1 MSVPTPVLYAVIV
14 IWAISAIGLIVF
26 VLLHSG
32 KGTGLSEAIA
42 GSVYGGDTGTSI
54 VEKNLARSER
64 GGGPRPKAQAAGRAS
79 EQEGDDEGLEVAG
92 SSHAE
97 ASDVDELPG
106 ALRALVAPFCAH
118 NTFGGMA
125 DAE

>member
-54 VEKNLARSER
+54 VEKNLDRITVVF
-64 GGGPRPKAQAAGRAS
+64 AGIFIIC
-79 EQEGDDEGLEVAG
+79 LLVMMVIYPHG
-92 SSHAE
+92 SVS
-97 ASDVDELPG
+97 
-106 ALRALVAPFCAH
+106 
-118 NTFGGMA
+118 
-125 DAE
+125 

>member
-42 GSVYGGDTGTSI
+42 GSVYGGDQGTSI
-54 VEKNLARSER
+54 VEKNLDRITVVFAVIFVICLLAMMVIYPS
-64 GGGPRPKAQAAGRAS
+64 
-79 EQEGDDEGLEVAG
+79 G
-92 SSHAE
+92 S
-97 ASDVDELPG
+97 VG
-106 ALRALVAPFCAH
+106 
-118 NTFGGMA
+118 
-125 DAE
+125 

>member
-54 VEKNLARSER
+54 VEKNLDRITVVFAVIFIICLLVMMIIY
-64 GGGPRPKAQAAGRAS
+64 PH
-79 EQEGDDEGLEVAG
+79 G
-92 SSHAE
+92 SVS
-97 ASDVDELPG
+97 
-106 ALRALVAPFCAH
+106 
-118 NTFGGMA
+118 
-125 DAE
+125 

>member
-14 IWAISAIGLIVF
+14 IRAISAIGLIVF

-54 VEKNLARSER
+54 VEKNLDRITVVFAVIFIICLLVMMVIY
-64 GGGPRPKAQAAGRAS
+64 PH
-79 EQEGDDEGLEVAG
+79 G
-92 SSHAE
+92 SVS
-97 ASDVDELPG
+97 
-106 ALRALVAPFCAH
+106 
-118 NTFGGMA
+118 
-125 DAE
+125 

>member
-54 VEKNLARSER
+54 VEKNLDRITVVFAVVFIVCLLVMMVIY
-64 GGGPRPKAQAAGRAS
+64 PH
-79 EQEGDDEGLEVAG
+79 G
-92 SSHAE
+92 SVS
-97 ASDVDELPG
+97 
-106 ALRALVAPFCAH
+106 
-118 NTFGGMA
+118 
-125 DAE
+125 

>member
-54 VEKNLARSER
+54 VEKNLDRITVVFAVVFVICHLVMMVIY
-64 GGGPRPKAQAAGRAS
+64 PH
-79 EQEGDDEGLEVAG
+79 G
-92 SSHAE
+92 SVS
-97 ASDVDELPG
+97 
-106 ALRALVAPFCAH
+106 
-118 NTFGGMA
+118 
-125 DAE
+125 

>member
-54 VEKNLARSER
+54 VEKNLDRITVVFAVIFVICLLVMLVIY
-64 GGGPRPKAQAAGRAS
+64 PH
-79 EQEGDDEGLEVAG
+79 G
-92 SSHAE
+92 SVS
-97 ASDVDELPG
+97 
-106 ALRALVAPFCAH
+106 
-118 NTFGGMA
+118 
-125 DAE
+125 

>member
-54 VEKNLARSER
+54 VEKNLDRITVVFAVVFIVCLLVMMVIYPS
-64 GGGPRPKAQAAGRAS
+64 
-79 EQEGDDEGLEVAG
+79 G
-92 SSHAE
+92 S
-97 ASDVDELPG
+97 VG
-106 ALRALVAPFCAH
+106 
-118 NTFGGMA
+118 
-125 DAE
+125 

>member
-14 IWAISAIGLIVF
+14 IWALSAIGLIVF

-54 VEKNLARSER
+54 VEKNLDRITVVFAVIFIICLLVMMVIY
-64 GGGPRPKAQAAGRAS
+64 PH
-79 EQEGDDEGLEVAG
+79 G
-92 SSHAE
+92 SVS
-97 ASDVDELPG
+97 
-106 ALRALVAPFCAH
+106 
-118 NTFGGMA
+118 
-125 DAE
+125 

>member
-54 VEKNLARSER
+54 VEKNLDRITVVFAVIFIICLLVMMVIY
-64 GGGPRPKAQAAGRAS
+64 PH
-79 EQEGDDEGLEVAG
+79 G
-92 SSHAE
+92 SVS
-97 ASDVDELPG
+97 
-106 ALRALVAPFCAH
+106 
-118 NTFGGMA
+118 
-125 DAE
+125 